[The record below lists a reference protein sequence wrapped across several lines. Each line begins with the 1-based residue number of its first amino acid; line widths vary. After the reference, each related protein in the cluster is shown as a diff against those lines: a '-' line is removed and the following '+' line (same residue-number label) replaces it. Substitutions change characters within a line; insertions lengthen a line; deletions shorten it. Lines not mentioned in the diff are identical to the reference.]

1 MNAISQD
8 ITLIVI
14 GRQSELVLLVCHNA
28 LITDPKARIFS
39 LVNIFL
45 F

>member
-1 MNAISQD
+1 MNTISQD
-8 ITLIVI
+8 IMLIVI
-14 GRQSELVLLVCHNA
+14 ARLIELVLLLCHNA
-28 LITDPKARIFS
+28 LITDPKAHIPN